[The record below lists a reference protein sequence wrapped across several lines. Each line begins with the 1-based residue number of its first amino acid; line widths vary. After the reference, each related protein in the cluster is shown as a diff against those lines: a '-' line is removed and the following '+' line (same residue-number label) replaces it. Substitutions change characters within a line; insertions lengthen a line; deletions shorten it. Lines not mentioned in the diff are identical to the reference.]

1 MGEGQPFSVPLG
13 ADDIVLPFR
22 VEALD
27 TRGRSVR
34 LGRVLDEILARHA
47 YPPRVERLLA
57 QAIVLTAL
65 MGSSLKFD
73 GRFQLQTKSEGPV
86 SMLVVDFCTPADM
99 RAYARF
105 DAERVEKLPASASE
119 AELLGPGYL
128 GFTIEQTALQSRYQ
142 GIVGLDGQGLEA
154 AAMQYF
160 RQSEQIPSVV
170 RLAVAEEQVLIDGQR
185 RQRWRAGGI
194 LAQFLPS
201 APERMRVADL
211 DPGDAPSGTPRHE
224 VAEDDAW
231 VEARSLVE
239 TTEDIELVDPTL
251 GLDRL
256 LYRLFNERGVAVQN
270 PLPIIDQCRCSETK
284 IRQMLAQFP
293 PEDLADMRE
302 GDGQIGITC
311 EFCARR
317 YRLAMPSPAP
327 EQSPQ

>member
-1 MGEGQPFSVPLG
+1 MGEGQPFSLPLG

-34 LGRVLDEILARHA
+34 LGAVLDQILARHA
-47 YPPRVERLLA
+47 YPAKVERLLA
-57 QAIVLTAL
+57 QAIALTAL

-86 SMLVVDFCTPADM
+86 SMLVVDFSTPADM

-105 DAERVEKLPASASE
+105 DAEAVANLPVNVSE
-119 AELLGPGYL
+119 ADLLGPGYL

-170 RLAVAEEQVLIDGQR
+170 RLAVAEEQVMIAGAR

-194 LAQFLPS
+194 LAQFLPQ

-211 DPGDAPSGTPRHE
+211 DPGDAPEGTPKHE
-224 VAEDDAW
+224 IAEDDAW

-239 TTEDIELVDPTL
+239 TTEDLELVDPAL

-270 PLPIIDQCRCSETK
+270 PLPIVDQCRCSEPK
-284 IRQMLAQFP
+284 IRQMLTQFSA
-293 PEDLADMRE
+293 EDLADMRE
-302 GDGQIGITC
+302 DDGQIGITC
-311 EFCARR
+311 EFCGRK
-317 YRLAMPSPAP
+317 YRLAMPTAA
-327 EQSPQ
+327 Q

>member
-1 MGEGQPFSVPLG
+1 MGEVGPFSLSLG

-34 LGRVLDEILARHA
+34 LGKVLDEILARHA
-47 YPPRVERLLA
+47 YPAKVERLLA

-86 SMLVVDFCTPADM
+86 SILVVDFSTPADM

-105 DAERVEKLPASASE
+105 DEAAVANLPPNASE
-119 AELLGPGYL
+119 ADLLGPGYL

-160 RQSEQIPSVV
+160 KQSEQIPSVV
-170 RLAVAEEQVLIDGQR
+170 RLAVAEEQVLIDGVR
-185 RQRWRAGGI
+185 RHRWRAGGI
-194 LAQFLPS
+194 LAQFLPQ

-211 DPGDAPSGTPRHE
+211 DPGDAPAGTPKHD

-239 TTEDIELVDPTL
+239 TTEDLELVDPTL

-256 LYRLFNERGVAVQN
+256 LYRLFNERGVTVQN
-270 PLPIIDQCRCSETK
+270 PLPIADQCRCSEAK
-284 IRQMLAQFP
+284 IRQMLAQFSA
-293 PEDLADMRE
+293 EDLSDMRE
-302 GDGQIGITC
+302 EDGQIAITC
-311 EFCARR
+311 EFCARK
-317 YRLAMPSPAP
+317 YRLGAFSSEA
-327 EQSPQ
+327 QSGSH